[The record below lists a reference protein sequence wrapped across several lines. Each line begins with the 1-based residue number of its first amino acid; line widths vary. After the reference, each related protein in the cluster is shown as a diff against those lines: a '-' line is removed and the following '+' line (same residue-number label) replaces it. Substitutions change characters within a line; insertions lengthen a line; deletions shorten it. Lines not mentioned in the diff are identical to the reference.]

1 MSPLSKKILKLK
13 AELSTQNA
21 RCAGFIENISKKD
34 IYFLTSKEVPEI
46 DCSPGSPM
54 QFEFASHDGEKLVL
68 DCKMKWAYKMPPLG
82 LTNIIAEVT
91 QTPPDYEAFLKSI

>member
-13 AELSTQNA
+13 AELTTQTA
-21 RCAGFIENISKKD
+21 RCPGFIENISKKD
-34 IYFLTSKEVPEI
+34 IYFLTSGEVSEI
-46 DCSPGSPM
+46 DSRPGSPI

-68 DCKMKWAYKMPPLG
+68 GCKMKWSYKMPPLG

-91 QTPPDYEAFLKSI
+91 ETFPEYEAFLKSI